1 MDSMKDEFDKLA
13 KDPNRLYEYLAEH
26 IDEMS
31 RTLNDDEDFCNQDID
46 ATIDYVKNMKRKF
59 IEKFQEFETKLENI
73 RRDNQKI
80 SEENKTK
87 FNEEIREIN
96 ELFEAKKYSEGMYTI
111 SFIFF
116 SSTRKFIF
124 LAWKKFKDYE
134 KSFQQRSTV
143 IQQIP
148 KLYMNETDIERCFA
162 PDHRP
167 TTDPPPP
174 LPTLPIL
181 TTTEDDKLD
190 SSDDILLTSKE
201 ENRRKKKIE
210 TVHIDKDN
218 EELNIEKNEQT
229 IDQ

>member
-1 MDSMKDEFDKLA
+1 
-13 KDPNRLYEYLAEH
+13 
-26 IDEMS
+26 
-31 RTLNDDEDFCNQDID
+31 
-46 ATIDYVKNMKRKF
+46 
-59 IEKFQEFETKLENI
+59 
-73 RRDNQKI
+73 
-80 SEENKTK
+80 
-87 FNEEIREIN
+87 
-96 ELFEAKKYSEGMYTI
+96 
-111 SFIFF
+111 
-116 SSTRKFIF
+116 
-124 LAWKKFKDYE
+124 
-134 KSFQQRSTV
+134 
-143 IQQIP
+143 
-148 KLYMNETDIERCFA
+148 MNETDIERCFA

-167 TTDPPPP
+167 TTDPPPS

>member
-96 ELFEAKKYSEGMYTI
+96 ELFEAKKYSEGMYTQYL
-111 SFIFF
+111 SF
-116 SSTRKFIF
+116 SSCQREN
-124 LAWKKFKDYE
+124 L
-134 KSFQQRSTV
+134 SF
-143 IQQIP
+143 
-148 KLYMNETDIERCFA
+148 
-162 PDHRP
+162 
-167 TTDPPPP
+167 
-174 LPTLPIL
+174 
-181 TTTEDDKLD
+181 
-190 SSDDILLTSKE
+190 
-201 ENRRKKKIE
+201 
-210 TVHIDKDN
+210 
-218 EELNIEKNEQT
+218 
-229 IDQ
+229 